1 VRELGLALNHFFA
14 MATKESFTFIRH
26 LMGKKKCL
34 EAKLEISEEGKCA
47 SESKA
52 KIEDDKECATEENR
66 SICLQLEE
74 QKGDSGHEI
83 DHTES
88 LYKYETLLQ
97 ECSDLRAA
105 KESNEVQLQ
114 ETKRTLEAKYTEL
127 NEAKTQVEHEKHRR
141 KGLKSRYKAE
151 LERVTSANKALASA
165 NKAVDSANKALIQK
179 MMVLK
184 GRKDRLAADYERMV
198 ANLENDVKIRDKE
211 NHALTEEYQRICVQ
225 HKETSGHEINHIQ
238 SQLQE
243 HKEQLKSSIESYQHE
258 KLRVANLR
266 KELAQVHDEKKV
278 LQDNIQSQLQEHKEQ
293 LKSSIESYQHEK
305 LRVANLRKELAQV
318 HDEKKVLQD
327 KICEQDLVARVFFK
341 QNRELEAQ
349 LSQSETKAEE
359 YSRKLVNTEAE
370 QERVKLAYKDLLEEV
385 SDLKDK
391 KECLIADLEL
401 ALSESKAK
409 VQYDLNQMVENIEQA
424 LAGSNGTSNT
434 TKRSC
439 TRATAA
445 AADDNKTTSGHDV
458 LLEETARTKRKTRGW
473 SPQPQGPQRVVSSAS
488 RVTISTSTVT
498 KTNQEVTS
506 LQKEQVTAASDRP
519 RRSVKKPDFY
529 QNKYT

>member
-1 VRELGLALNHFFA
+1 
-14 MATKESFTFIRH
+14 
-26 LMGKKKCL
+26 
-34 EAKLEISEEGKCA
+34 
-47 SESKA
+47 
-52 KIEDDKECATEENR
+52 
-66 SICLQLEE
+66 
-74 QKGDSGHEI
+74 
-83 DHTES
+83 
-88 LYKYETLLQ
+88 
-97 ECSDLRAA
+97 
-105 KESNEVQLQ
+105 VQLQ

-127 NEAKTQVEHEKHRR
+127 NEAKTQVEHEK
-141 KGLKSRYKAE
+141 SRYKAE
-151 LERVTSANKALASA
+151 LERVTSANKALA
-165 NKAVDSANKALIQK
+165 SANKALIQK

-225 HKETSGHEINHIQ
+225 HKETSGHEINH
-238 SQLQE
+238 
-243 HKEQLKSSIESYQHE
+243 
-258 KLRVANLR
+258 
-266 KELAQVHDEKKV
+266 
-278 LQDNIQSQLQEHKEQ
+278 IQSQLQEHKEQ

-488 RVTISTSTVT
+488 RVTISTLTVT